1 MSRMDFGLM
10 CSFLLACYVYL
21 ERKDWE
27 KLGEYFFKILWF
39 YGVYCHFQQYFRW
52 ILWLSILLIEETTD
66 LPLITDKL
74 NHKMLYTSPWAGFEL
89 TTSVVIATDCINP
102 TTIRLR
108 PRQNYVKYNEIGNSY
123 NNLILFIFLL
133 STYTDILYIQ
143 CSECKMGISTLYKTN
158 TLSWIFKYLT
168 ETTVRGYTCH
178 PIHWNNSPWVYM
190 SPHSLK

>member
-1 MSRMDFGLM
+1 VAV
-10 CSFLLACYVYL
+10 SFIGGATGVS
-21 ERKDWE
+21 WE
-27 KLGEYFFKILWF
+27 
-39 YGVYCHFQQYFRW
+39 
-52 ILWLSILLIEETTD
+52 
-66 LPLITDKL
+66 
-74 NHKMLYTSPWAGFEL
+74 NHRPAANHWQTYHIMLYTSHWAGFEL

-123 NNLILFIFLL
+123 NNLILFIFLP

-143 CSECKMGISTLYKTN
+143 CSECKMGIFQVYHGENKLYSMKWWWYQLYTRPTHFVGFLN
-158 TLSWIFKYLT
+158 ISLKQQSVGIHVTPFT